1 MTLPPRKHMWGSLCS
16 SCLLNETYCR
26 LATPLT
32 SDSMCASLAFNFSS
46 PIQTKLRLPLAI
58 HTQCSSTDLV
68 FFCFVSFVR
77 NLEGNRQ
84 MQHTN
89 WCVQVNSKCRD
100 INKANF
106 WDLSQDWWKVMCSS
120 CFCASKDI
128 CKQKTLAKWGRILTI
143 LMVLKTKFWLLL
155 ISGKEGK
162 LPIFRKHLFRKVWA
176 KMCMPEPQDL
186 PLILRIAKAA
196 KLKSEKL

>member
-1 MTLPPRKHMWGSLCS
+1 MKPTADLQDHWLLIACLPLWFSI
-16 SCLLNETYCR
+16 
-26 LATPLT
+26 LAVKR
-32 SDSMCASLAFNFSS
+32 
-46 PIQTKLRLPLAI
+46 QTKLRLPLAI
-58 HTQCSSTDLV
+58 HTQCSSTGLV

-106 WDLSQDWWKVMCSS
+106 WDLSQDWWKVKCSS
-120 CFCASKDI
+120 YFCARTDI
-128 CKQKTLAKWGRILTI
+128 CKQKTLAKWGRTLTI
-143 LMVLKTKFWLLL
+143 LMVLKTKFWLYWSLERKENCQS
-155 ISGKEGK
+155 SGSTCSE
-162 LPIFRKHLFRKVWA
+162 RKVWA